1 MGGTVSC
8 LAPGGRTL
16 LSAGSSGN
24 AGSVK
29 EVLEVRPELANY
41 TYFGN
46 SYNVM
51 HNAAALGHLDVLKAV
66 VEVLQNSAADV
77 AGCQGSENIK
87 EPSINMLTWGRF
99 VKDVINARTSAGKT
113 PLMLACEK
121 GHAPCAAYLLEQ
133 GADAFAVDK
142 AQRRSAIHY
151 AVLGPRPD
159 VLRFLVSDDAK
170 IHTEDGIVPLRDVR
184 VHDMSGQ
191 CRYVD
196 SRAENGLTALHM
208 AAALG
213 DLACVKILLGAGASM
228 MVRTV
233 DLDMQSSL
241 QFPAGSTPLHLAA
254 QRGQIAILQAMLQA
268 HADALGTWGGGM
280 RSPDGQMARRAWE
293 GDGRIDLRSVT
304 NSLRQLP
311 YHVAWQRGFRQA
323 ATVLNPTIAID
334 IALETARDLDD
345 GFGPQKLATLAA
357 YALRRNLLDWLE
369 TFKVEKLCAARL
381 ARQREAAA
389 EGKAKQKRSISST
402 GDAPTAQAAA
412 LPPRPGTAPAQ
423 GGPGLPG
430 PEPAQLSMSPASRR
444 TLAGAGPSLVL
455 DDVLEHPHEDEQA
468 CSSEVSAVAA
478 ATATGSSAEPSTT
491 VSSSPETQTTADAAG
506 PNARPAAAQGAAPG
520 KSASAAEQPADRHKE
535 IRFEDPGASSSSTH
549 VSQTFASPFGSEA
562 SRPFAADVGPSS
574 DTTMTPEEAEAEAG
588 PSSEQR
594 SARQQSAP
602 LWGLHLPHDDP
613 KKERLMSERLQ
624 DMERALTGGTGLA
637 DPEGSTTSRRS
648 LSVSGARKPSLSIR
662 RTLSSFRRRT
672 SDASQRLMG
681 GDMSRAASIAGF
693 EDPLGDDNDCG
704 ICLENELDVAVSGCK
719 HKLCIDCA
727 IRLCEV
733 TKKPPLCPFCRSFI
747 EGFQCLQGCE

>member
-1 MGGTVSC
+1 MGATVSC

-16 LSAGSSGN
+16 LSAGSLGN

-51 HNAAALGHLDVLKAV
+51 HHAAALGHLQVLKAV
-66 VEVLQNSAADV
+66 VEVLQSSAADV
-77 AGCQGSENIK
+77 AGCQASENIK

-121 GHAPCAAYLLEQ
+121 GHADCAQYLLGQ

-151 AVLGPRPD
+151 AVMSPQPD
-159 VLRFLVSDDAK
+159 VLQMLVSDDAK
-170 IHTEDGIVPLRDVR
+170 IHTEDGRMPLRDVR

-233 DLDMQSSL
+233 DLDMQSSM

-268 HADALGTWGGGM
+268 HADALGTWGGGV
-280 RSPDGQMARRAWE
+280 RAPDGQMARRAWE

-369 TFKVEKLCAARL
+369 TFKVEKLCAEHL
-381 ARQREAAA
+381 AKQREAS
-389 EGKAKQKRSISST
+389 KASKPEAKSRRSASGSAGVCI
-402 GDAPTAQAAA
+402 
-412 LPPRPGTAPAQ
+412 PPRPPAAAAQ
-423 GGPGLPG
+423 TGAGVPG
-430 PEPAQLSMSPASRR
+430 PEPGMPRSASASLRALGR
-444 TLAGAGPSLVL
+444 TSALPVL
-455 DDVLEHPHEDEQA
+455 DNVMEHPSEAELGR
-468 CSSEVSAVAA
+468 SSGDSIEMQDDSSHSGATPPSSVSEHAVH
-478 ATATGSSAEPSTT
+478 GQPGQE
-491 VSSSPETQTTADAAG
+491 
-506 PNARPAAAQGAAPG
+506 AAQGR
-520 KSASAAEQPADRHKE
+520 PAGVQN
-535 IRFEDPGASSSSTH
+535 EDSKTGASSSVQAGSRAADARPESSGSQ
-549 VSQTFASPFGSEA
+549 VSFQFASPFTTQA
-562 SRPFAADVGPSS
+562 SRPFSADVCPSS
-574 DTTMTPEEAEAEAG
+574 DVSVTPEENEPG
-588 PSSEQR
+588 SSF
-594 SARQQSAP
+594 SHARQLSAP
-602 LWGLHLPHDDP
+602 LGGNKQPGEDP
-613 KKERLMSERLQ
+613 EKQRMMSERLQ
-624 DMERALTGGTGLA
+624 DLERTVTSGAAA
-637 DPEGSTTSRRS
+637 DGDGSTTSKRS
-648 LSVSGARKPSLSIR
+648 LSVGMTRKPSLIIR

-672 SDASQRLMG
+672 SDASQRRIG

-704 ICLENELDVAVSGCK
+704 ICLEADLDVAINGCK
-719 HKLCIDCA
+719 HRLCIDCS

-733 TKKPPLCPFCRSFI
+733 TKKPPLCPFCRNFI
-747 EGFQCLQGCE
+747 EGFHALQLTD